1 MIHCLGIHKKFEGR
15 TRLTHGCCLV
25 IFPCIEVNVT
35 KKQKDDYK
43 AEIDFSEHDIPKKM
57 NTNKLYNCF
66 RSICD
71 FKGGKYSL
79 DKVKAGRLLFKI
91 RKDEDKICAFFTF
104 VLTLT
109 HVYQDI
115 DELR

>member
-1 MIHCLGIHKKFEGR
+1 M
-15 TRLTHGCCLV
+15 
-25 IFPCIEVNVT
+25 
-35 KKQKDDYK
+35 
-43 AEIDFSEHDIPKKM
+43 
-57 NTNKLYNCF
+57 
-66 RSICD
+66 
-71 FKGGKYSL
+71 

-115 DELR
+115 DELREANRVPSKIFDFDFPK